1 MGTRRVI
8 GVDFDNTLVIYD
20 ELFQAIALERG
31 LISDGQGW
39 NKREIRDFARRLPE
53 GEILWQKLQA
63 VAYGPRIG
71 EARLAEGALE
81 FLALCRRAETE
92 VYVISHKT
100 ERAGYDETGTNLR
113 QAALQWMTK
122 QHLLGTAGLDRE
134 AVHFAATR
142 QEKIDF
148 IRTLGCTHFIDDLE
162 ETFLEPRFP
171 GDVEK
176 ILYAPRPPAHAP
188 RGVKVARSWIE
199 IGEYLFDPER

>member
-1 MGTRRVI
+1 MGTPRVI

-20 ELFQAIALERG
+20 DVFQAIALQRG
-31 LISDGQGW
+31 LIPDGRGW

-63 VAYGPRIG
+63 AAYGPRIG

-81 FLALCRRAETE
+81 FLALCRRAETK

-100 ERAGYDETGTNLR
+100 EHAGYDETGTNLR
-113 QAALQWMTK
+113 QAALEWMTK
-122 QHLLGTAGLDRE
+122 QHLWETAGLGRE

-142 QEKIDF
+142 REKIDF
-148 IRTLGCTHFIDDLE
+148 IRNLGCTHFVDDLE
-162 ETFLEPRFP
+162 ETFLEPCFP

-176 ILYAPRPPAHAP
+176 ILYAPRPLAHAP

-199 IGEYLFDPER
+199 IGEYLFAPER